1 VLIVGGTY
9 QEEVKEPADRRIA
22 GSGLRGAAAVNRL
35 SPSTSL
41 VSAIETTGHEP
52 ADAAAAAYGVRVQWL
67 QRSSPITFVYRTPIS
82 SASRFGE
89 ATVNNPPRGLT
100 SDVALVYGQV
110 EGNTFPAAEALIIDP
125 QYSINLKDIR
135 SVQAARIAIVANLHE
150 TRGLTGLTEPYAAA
164 RRLLRDSRASV
175 VVTKMGARGL
185 LVSSGEGQVALG
197 PRPVKRV
204 WPIGSGDVFSAV
216 FACAWGE
223 RNMDPVAAAAAAS
236 LGTSIYCE
244 TRHLPLPADLFER
257 RPSLAQVDL
266 RRRVRV
272 YLAGPF
278 FSIAERWFVSLVY
291 DGLQDLGATVF
302 SPMHDVGRGGD
313 EVAKADIKGL
323 AQSNS
328 LLALLEHGDVGTA
341 FEAGWA
347 TRGSKAVVVYVEG
360 GVDAEGMKML
370 AGTGA
375 LICSDLSSA
384 LYWAIW
390 AGMKL
395 KPS

>member
-1 VLIVGGTY
+1 MV
-9 QEEVKEPADRRIA
+9 
-22 GSGLRGAAAVNRL
+22 
-35 SPSTSL
+35 
-41 VSAIETTGHEP
+41 
-52 ADAAAAAYGVRVQWL
+52 
-67 QRSSPITFVYRTPIS
+67 
-82 SASRFGE
+82 
-89 ATVNNPPRGLT
+89 
-100 SDVALVYGQV
+100 
-110 EGNTFPAAEALIIDP
+110 IDP
-125 QYSINLKDIR
+125 QYSIDLEDIQR
-135 SVQAARIAIVANLHE
+135 VQAKRVAIVANLHE
-150 TRGLTGLTEPYAAA
+150 TRELTRLTEPFAAA
-164 RRLLRDSRASV
+164 RRLLRASGAAV

-185 LVSSGEGQVALG
+185 LVSTRHDQIALG
-197 PRPVKRV
+197 PRPVNPV

-223 RNMDPVAAAAAAS
+223 KRMDPVMAAAAAS
-236 LGTSIYCE
+236 MATSIYCE
-244 TRHLPLPADLFER
+244 TRHLPLPDDIFD
-257 RPSLAQVDL
+257 RPANHASVDL

-291 DGLQDLGATVF
+291 DSLQDLGAAVF

-323 AQSNS
+323 SRSDS
-328 LLALLEHGDVGTA
+328 LLALLEHRDVGTA

-347 TRGSKAVVVYVEG
+347 TRGRKPVVVYVEG

-375 LICSDLSSA
+375 LICNDLSSA
-384 LYWAIW
+384 LYWAVW
-390 AGMKL
+390 SAMGL